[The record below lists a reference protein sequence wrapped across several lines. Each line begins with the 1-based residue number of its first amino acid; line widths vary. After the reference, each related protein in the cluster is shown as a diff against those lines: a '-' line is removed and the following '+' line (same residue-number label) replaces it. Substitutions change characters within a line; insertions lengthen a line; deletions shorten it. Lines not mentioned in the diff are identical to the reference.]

1 MRTGP
6 SLCRNSVLLAIA
18 LGALAGSLV
27 TYGALVPPEARL
39 WVVAMLVAALVLPA
53 LALGPWRRVL
63 DTSYDPPQD
72 LHAVRHVQDID
83 AAPLAHG
90 SHYRVQGRSVVA
102 LFVRV
107 RPGVQPES

>member
-1 MRTGP
+1 MHF
-6 SLCRNSVLLAIA
+6 A
-18 LGALAGSLV
+18 LNAQAQALDFEL
-27 TYGALVPPEARL
+27 PP
-39 WVVAMLVAALVLPA
+39 LPA

-83 AAPLAHG
+83 AAPLAPG
-90 SHYRVQGRSVVA
+90 PHYRVQGRSVAA

-107 RPGVQPES
+107 GLAAPRTASAVAGPAASDQGRRMS